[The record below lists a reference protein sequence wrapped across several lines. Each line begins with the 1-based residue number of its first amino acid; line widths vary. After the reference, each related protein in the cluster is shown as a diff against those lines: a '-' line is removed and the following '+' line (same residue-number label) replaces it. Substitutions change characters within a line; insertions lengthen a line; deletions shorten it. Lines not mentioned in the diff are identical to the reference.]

1 MIGVPLLLLLIV
13 PAEEPVKPKFPLG
26 KETTY
31 VTGPLDK
38 EGYIDYEAAL
48 NERLGKDITSDKNA
62 NVLIWKALGP
72 RPERGEPMP
81 PEYFKALGINEPPAN
96 GDYFVGLRAFL
107 SDRKVDESEWTA
119 IADQQ
124 FLAGKRLWTAKDYPH
139 IAAWL
144 AVNEKPLT
152 LVIEASKRPAYF
164 NPLVPNRTGMEPGLL
179 IGCLL
184 PAAQKCRE
192 LTIALCARAMLRTA
206 EGKYDEAWQD
216 LLASHRLARL
226 VGCGAMNIEALV
238 GIALNATAC
247 NADLA
252 YIENARLTSQQIQG
266 RLSDLQKLP
275 PMPAIA
281 DKMDLGERFICLDA
295 MQSIHRGMYAQ
306 VAGGPGKVPDP
317 EAVKALATIDFVPSL
332 RKANQVYDR
341 SAAAMRQ
348 TNRASRVN
356 ELKAIEE
363 DLSQEAAKRKRDGT
377 KLGQIIRLLEIIQKP
392 DDTGKMVGKSI
403 GDVAMGLMIPA
414 VLKVQNAWERC
425 DQIQHNVQV
434 AFALA
439 GYRADTG
446 RYPAKLDELA
456 PKYLATVPGDLFS
469 GKPLIYRP
477 TENGYLFYS
486 VGVNGKDDGGRT
498 ADDDPPGDD
507 LGVRMPLPP
516 LTSKK

>member
-1 MIGVPLLLLLIV
+1 
-13 PAEEPVKPKFPLG
+13 
-26 KETTY
+26 
-31 VTGPLDK
+31 VTP
-38 EGYIDYEAAL
+38 E
-48 NERLGKDITSDKNA
+48 NNA

-96 GDYFVGLRAFL
+96 GEYFVGLRAFL
-107 SDRKVDESEWTA
+107 SDRKVDESAWTA

-164 NPLVPNRTGMEPGLL
+164 NPLVPNRTVTEPGLL

-206 EGKYDEAWQD
+206 EGKYDEAWKD

-226 VGCGAMNIEALV
+226 VGNGATNIEALV
-238 GIALNATAC
+238 GFALNATAC

-306 VAGGPGKVPDP
+306 VAGGPGKIPDP
-317 EAVKALATIDFVPSL
+317 EAVKAPATIDFAPSM
-332 RKANQVYDR
+332 RKANHVYDR
-341 SAAAMRQ
+341 STAAMRQ
-348 TNRASRVN
+348 TERGSRVK
-356 ELKAIEE
+356 ELKALE
-363 DLSQEAAKRKRDGT
+363 DELGQEAAKSKLDHT
-377 KLGQIIRLLEIIQKP
+377 TLGQFSRFLKIMQKP

-403 GDVAMGLMIPA
+403 GDVALGLMMPA
-414 VLKVQNAWERC
+414 VLKVQDAHDRC
-425 DQIQHNVQV
+425 VQVQRNVQL

-439 GYRADTG
+439 AYRADTG
-446 RYPAKLDELA
+446 RYPAKLDDLA
-456 PKYLATVPGDLFS
+456 PKYLLTVPRDLFS

-477 TENGYLFYS
+477 SENGYVFYS
-486 VGVNGKDDGGRT
+486 VGPNGRDDGGRT

-507 LGVRMPLPP
+507 LCVRMPLPP
-516 LTSKK
+516 LKSKK